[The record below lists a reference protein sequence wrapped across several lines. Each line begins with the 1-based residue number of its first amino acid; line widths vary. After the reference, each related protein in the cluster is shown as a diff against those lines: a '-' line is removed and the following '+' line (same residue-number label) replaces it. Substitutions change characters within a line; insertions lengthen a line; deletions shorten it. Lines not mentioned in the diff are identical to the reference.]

1 MADTTTINITEEQHT
16 RLKERKQHK
25 NEAFADVVGRLLD
38 EERPGEGE
46 PVDVDDLKAVTATP
60 KDLTAL
66 RSDLLERLDRIEDS
80 AGVDA
85 DDVRVA
91 VESGVENA
99 LPDGV
104 GR

>member
-38 EERPGEGE
+38 LTEGDAE
-46 PVDVDDLKAVTATP
+46 PTADADLAELQAQ
-60 KDLTAL
+60 
-66 RSDLLERLDRIEDS
+66 LDRIEES